1 MLKNCLNSIAVEYL
15 IRFIIFTFYLSSQ
28 KFKIEISIASC
39 EEEFSI
45 NLGRE

>member
-15 IRFIIFTFYLSSQ
+15 IRFIFTFYLSSQ

-45 NLGRE
+45 NLGRK